1 MKKSRFEKRAATWL
15 VFVVSFCVLG
25 HLGIQAMESSKN
37 VEQQKL
43 ENQIKELES
52 DINGLDIE
60 RQNMTTFA
68 HLNEVASSQG
78 YTYSQNEATAY
89 LGAE

>member
-1 MKKSRFEKRAATWL
+1 M
-15 VFVVSFCVLG
+15 FVVSFCVLG

>member
-15 VFVVSFCVLG
+15 VFVVSFWVLG

>member
-15 VFVVSFCVLG
+15 VFVASFCVLG

-60 RQNMTTFA
+60 KQNMTTFA